1 LLLQC
6 GGAMERSICPE
17 CGAAIGGMGHVL
29 DTTNR
34 RAVEFEH
41 LGREAGADRSP
52 WAWGQIE

>member
-1 LLLQC
+1 
-6 GGAMERSICPE
+6 MERSNCPE
-17 CGAAIGGMGHVL
+17 CGAPIGGTGHVL